1 MFVNIARKTKRNI
14 FDYIVKITAPHTPTP
29 ANEVIPKSCILRT
42 GPTICLQ
49 NHSQKSNPIQKPIYL
64 FPSFLPSLLPSLSPS
79 LPPPFLPFLS
89 VLIFSVLWCT

>member
-42 GPTICLQ
+42 GPTTGQI
-49 NHSQKSNPIQKPIYL
+49 HSMKK
-64 FPSFLPSLLPSLSPS
+64 
-79 LPPPFLPFLS
+79 
-89 VLIFSVLWCT
+89 